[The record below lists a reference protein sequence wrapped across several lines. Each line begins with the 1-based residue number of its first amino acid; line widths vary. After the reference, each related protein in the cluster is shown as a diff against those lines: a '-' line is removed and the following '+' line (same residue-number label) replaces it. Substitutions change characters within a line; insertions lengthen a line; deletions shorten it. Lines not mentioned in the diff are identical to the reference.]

1 YVWLHLQREDF
12 SGQQG
17 KFYAAYHTFPWYQEE
32 EQVQNAMAK
41 KMGFAKVTQEKAAV
55 ALAIKDYVS
64 KGGFMFGMCS
74 ATDTYDIALAA
85 SSVDIAD
92 VVYDGDPPDPGAN
105 GKLDF
110 TRTLAFKDF
119 HLEMDP
125 FIYRFSDID
134 VTAEANL
141 RGPSAVFTLFDFS
154 AKNDPVASMLV
165 QDHVNA
171 VPEFLGQ

>member
-17 KFYAAYHTFPWYQEE
+17 KFYAAYHTSPWYQEE

-85 SSVDIAD
+85 QGLDIAD
-92 VVYDGDPPDPGAN
+92 VIYDGDPPDYTAQ

-110 TRTLAFKDF
+110 SRTLAFRNF
-119 HLEMDP
+119 RLEMDP
-125 FIYRFSDID
+125 ILYKFSDID
-134 VTAEANL
+134 VTQAAAQ
-141 RGPSAVFTLFDFS
+141 R
-154 AKNDPVASMLV
+154 
-165 QDHVNA
+165 
-171 VPEFLGQ
+171 